1 MRGSAGPKAEGR
13 ILEQFGRLAE
23 AATIEGAQL
32 HTALQQ
38 PLELISGGLTSL
50 GAEAMV
56 ALLEAQGAV
65 GLGDQ
70 PIAADQGVTA
80 LPKPVECEGAPFLW
94 C

>member
-1 MRGSAGPKAEGR
+1 
-13 ILEQFGRLAE
+13 
-23 AATIEGAQL
+23 
-32 HTALQQ
+32 
-38 PLELISGGLTSL
+38 
-50 GAEAMV
+50 MV

-94 C
+94 CHQRSPARQSSITPTCAQAPGLGGRQG